1 MTLHLVIVGFG
12 FGLVIA
18 PLATAVVDSIGS
30 KQRAIGSSI
39 VVMTRMIGMIIGL
52 AALSSWG
59 MGSFQILTAGMT
71 IEEIVNAPEEVVEI
85 TLNLF
90 HDFFF
95 ASIFICLAGIIP
107 ALWIRRK
114 NQN

>member
-1 MTLHLVIVGFG
+1 MNKDKINVAIIGLG

-30 KQRAIGSSI
+30 EQRATGSSI
-39 VVMTRMIGMIIGL
+39 VVMTRMTGMIIGL

-59 MGSFQILTAGMT
+59 MGNFEIMTAGMT
-71 IEEIVNAPEEVVEI
+71 LEEILNAPDEVVQI

-90 HDFFF
+90 HDFFLI
-95 ASIFICLAGIIP
+95 SMFICFTGIE
-107 ALWIRRK
+107 
-114 NQN
+114 